1 MGIWLLVF
9 FLTPII
15 EMYLLIRVGGYIGAW
30 PTIGLVMLT
39 AVVGVALLRVQ
50 GLSTLTRGMGRLE
63 GGELPAR
70 EMAEGILLA
79 VAGALLITPGFCT
92 DAAGFLMLVPP
103 VRAAVARRM
112 LARVVMVG
120 PGGPGPGGFGPGG
133 PGRGGWPPGAGSR
146 PGADRRP
153 GRSHEGGRA
162 HGGATIIEGEFEP
175 VEPDGDRRPRDGGNR
190 PGNGDGSGD
199 PDPRRLR

>member
-92 DAAGFLMLVPP
+92 DAAGFLILVPP
-103 VRAAVARRM
+103 VRAALARRM

-120 PGGPGPGGFGPGG
+120 PGGPGQGGFGPGG
-133 PGRGGWPPGAGSR
+133 PGRGGWPPGAGARPGGGSR
-146 PGADRRP
+146 PG
-153 GRSHEGGRA
+153 GRS

-175 VEPDGDRRPRDGGNR
+175 VEPEGERQPDHGGDRD
-190 PGNGDGSGD
+190 GNGARSGD

>member
-39 AVVGVALLRVQ
+39 AVVGVSLLRVQ

-79 VAGALLITPGFCT
+79 VAGALLITPGFFT
-92 DAAGFLMLVPP
+92 DAAGFLILVPP

-112 LARVVMVG
+112 LDRVVMVG
-120 PGGPGPGGFGPGG
+120 PGGPGQGGFGPGG
-133 PGRGGWPPGAGSR
+133 PGRGGWPPGGGSR
-146 PGADRRP
+146 PGAERRP
-153 GRSHEGGRA
+153 GRSHR
-162 HGGATIIEGEFEP
+162 GATIIEGEFEP
-175 VEPDGDRRPRDGGNR
+175 VEPESERQPERGGSRDG
-190 PGNGDGSGD
+190 NGARSDDS
-199 PDPRRLR
+199 DPRRLR

>member
-92 DAAGFLMLVPP
+92 DAAGFLILVPP
-103 VRAAVARRM
+103 VRAAVAQRM
-112 LARVVMVG
+112 LSRVVMVG
-120 PGGPGPGGFGPGG
+120 PGGPGG
-133 PGRGGWPPGAGSR
+133 PGRGGWPPGGGSR
-146 PGADRRP
+146 PGADRRS
-153 GRSHEGGRA
+153 GRSHGP
-162 HGGATIIEGEFEP
+162 TIIEGEYEP
-175 VEPDGDRRPRDGGNR
+175 VDPDDGRSPDAGERGGAGGD
-190 PGNGDGSGD
+190 SGD
-199 PDPRRLR
+199 SDPRRLR